1 MGYVTGSTTPR
12 KDVAAP
18 HWLVQLVRPKSV
30 PVAWNRVARAAVG
43 IAGPIGVGLAFGR
56 LDIGVLVSMGALCA
70 TFGDADGPYR
80 YRSRRI
86 LWAVTGGAVGFFL
99 GALTGGHGWWSAV
112 LLVLLA
118 GVSALLSTSGNIA
131 SLAALQLLVFA
142 TLGSG
147 TPRDPEIATLGFLVG
162 ALFAWLLA
170 IGGWAVKATQ
180 PERAAVAS
188 VYDEIAVM
196 LAASGTPAAREA
208 RLGLTTAL
216 NKAYDALLT
225 ARSRLSGRDR
235 AYRRLMT
242 LLADT
247 TPVVEASVALV
258 NVGRHPP
265 AEVIVHIAAIAE
277 AIRLDHKI
285 PDAPEFEEASRGL
298 AALRAGLDGLT
309 VTNSKR
315 DERDPDEDIPW
326 RERFQEW
333 WTTTFA
339 GRVAWSHAVRL
350 MLCMTVAQVVIR
362 VLPLQNPYWVALTV
376 AIVLK
381 PDFGSVFGRALQR
394 GLGTVLGVLL
404 GAVVLAFDPRG
415 WVLVLIVAVIAA
427 ALPIGR
433 DRNYGIFSA
442 FVTPLVI
449 VQIDLT
455 HAGDWDVALARLL
468 DTTLGCAIVLVF
480 GYLLWPGSFQP
491 RIGPHLL
498 AVLDSLRTYIQHG
511 LSGEDTRTELRRQVY
526 RQLSDLRN
534 VFQQVVVEPSAA
546 GLQAAAWWPMI
557 VTLERATDAVT
568 GLAVGIDRGAEP
580 ISPDAIEALT
590 DAVAEAAAAVREE
603 RPPERM
609 PMPDVDRLSR
619 LVTELV
625 AMLTTLRGPDWY
637 SRSPGQIVRR
647 LLRPV
652 RPVG

>member
-1 MGYVTGSTTPR
+1 MTGPTTPR

-30 PVAWNRVARAAVG
+30 PVAWNRITRAAVG
-43 IAGPIGVGLAFGR
+43 IAGPIGLGLAVDR

-86 LWAVTGGAVGFFL
+86 GWAVTGGAVGFFL
-99 GALTGGHGWWSAV
+99 GALTGGQGWWSALVVV
-112 LLVLLA
+112 LIA
-118 GVSALLSTSGNIA
+118 GASALLSASGNIA

-147 TPRDPEIATLGFLVG
+147 TPRDPAFATLWFLAG
-162 ALFAWLLA
+162 ALLAWLLA
-170 IGGWAVKATQ
+170 IGGWTFKATG
-180 PERAAVAS
+180 PERAAVAA

-196 LAASGTPAAREA
+196 LAASGTAAARDA
-208 RLGLTTAL
+208 RQGLTTAL
-216 NKAYDALLT
+216 NTAYDALLT
-225 ARSRLSGRDR
+225 ARSHLSGRDR

-247 TPVVEASVALV
+247 TPIVEASVALV

-265 AEVIVHIAAIAE
+265 AEVIVHIVAVAE
-277 AIRLDHKI
+277 AIRLDQPI
-285 PDAPEFEEASRGL
+285 PAPPEFEESSRGL
-298 AALRAGLDGLT
+298 AALKAGLEGLT
-309 VTNSKR
+309 SASGKR
-315 DERDPDEDIPW
+315 DERDPGEDIPW

-333 WTTTFA
+333 WTATFA
-339 GRVAWSHAVRL
+339 GRVAWSHAARL
-350 MLCMTVAQVVIR
+350 MLCMGLAEVVSR

-381 PDFGSVFGRALQR
+381 PDFGSVFGRAVLR
-394 GLGTVLGVLL
+394 GFGTLLGVML

-415 WVLVLIVAVIAA
+415 WILVLIVAAIAA
-427 ALPIGR
+427 ALPIGK
-433 DRNYGIFSA
+433 DRNYGMFSA

-468 DTTLGCAIVLVF
+468 DTALGCAIVLVF
-480 GYLLWPGSFQP
+480 GYLLWPGSFRP
-491 RIGPHLL
+491 RVGTHLL
-498 AVLDSLRTYIQHG
+498 AVLETLGSYIQDA
-511 LSGEDTRTELRRQVY
+511 LSGADKRIELRRQVY

-534 VFQQVVVEPSAA
+534 VFQQAVVEPSAA
-546 GLQAAAWWPMI
+546 GLQAAAWWPVI

-580 ISPDAIEALT
+580 ISQDAIEALT

-603 RPPERM
+603 RPPDRM

-625 AMLTTLRGPDWY
+625 AVLTTLRGPDWY

-652 RPVG
+652 RTVG